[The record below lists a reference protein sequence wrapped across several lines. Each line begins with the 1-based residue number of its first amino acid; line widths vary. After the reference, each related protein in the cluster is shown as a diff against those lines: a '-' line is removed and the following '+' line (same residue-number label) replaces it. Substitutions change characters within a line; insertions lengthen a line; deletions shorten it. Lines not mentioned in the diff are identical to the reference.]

1 MVREDLIE
9 GAVTFLQ
16 DPSVGTAPLE
26 QKLSFLRSKNLT
38 QEEIDVSLARVGQS
52 PTPST
57 PAQTQ
62 TYTSSQPRQQ
72 QQYQYNG
79 YNGQQY
85 PPWSQAPPEPPRR
98 DWRDWFIMATVV
110 GGVGYA
116 AYWTAKR
123 YITPLIAPPTPPQ
136 LEQDKASIDA
146 SFEKAFTLLEQ
157 LATDTSELKD
167 AERQRKERMDAALAE
182 VESVIDKMKEAN
194 ESRELEAKRMA
205 RELEDIKEQIPL
217 AIQREKD
224 TTDNRLKDL
233 AGEMKSLKTLVGN
246 RMGSGAAPLRTAA
259 AFSSA
264 GVNGASSP
272 PVQSGDSNGSSVEEP
287 EKSAAIVPE
296 RTASTATFANR
307 TAGKAQIPSW
317 QLAAKKKADDA
328 KTEGVNGVSGS
339 ATAESGTATDVEAGA

>member
-1 MVREDLIE
+1 
-9 GAVTFLQ
+9 
-16 DPSVGTAPLE
+16 
-26 QKLSFLRSKNLT
+26 
-38 QEEIDVSLARVGQS
+38 
-52 PTPST
+52 
-57 PAQTQ
+57 
-62 TYTSSQPRQQ
+62 
-72 QQYQYNG
+72 
-79 YNGQQY
+79 
-85 PPWSQAPPEPPRR
+85 
-98 DWRDWFIMATVV
+98 MATVV

-123 YITPLIAPPTPPQ
+123 YITPLIAPPTTPQ

-146 SFEKAFTLLEQ
+146 SFDKAFTLLEQ

-167 AERQRKERMDAALAE
+167 SERQRKERMDAALAE
-182 VESVIDKMKEAN
+182 VESVIGKMKEAN

-259 AFSSA
+259 AFGSSGA
-264 GVNGASSP
+264 AGGVNGTSSP
-272 PVQSGDSNGSSVEEP
+272 PVQSGDANGTSVEEA
-287 EKSAAIVPE
+287 EKPAAAVPE
-296 RTASTATFANR
+296 RAASTGPFASR
-307 TAGKAQIPSW
+307 TMGKAQIPSW

-328 KTEGVNGVSGS
+328 KTESVNGVSGS
-339 ATAESGTATDVEAGA
+339 TTAESGTVTDVEAGA